1 MTLLER
7 WFSASSSTEQRQLV
21 DWPPAWSKTQV
32 IFTRKSPDTYTRVT
46 LKDKLAG
53 NAASVLHLY
62 DAIREALTS
71 GVIIVTP
78 AFPVLTATAV
88 AKLEKVSTRQMP
100 FQAAALILIFT
111 PVDIL
116 RQQGFVF
123 TIDATGSSR
132 PLSRTTRVPT
142 INTAQQNV
150 LAAASAWAEQLTQH
164 Q

>member
-1 MTLLER
+1 MI
-7 WFSASSSTEQRQLV
+7 V
-21 DWPPAWSKTQV
+21 
-32 IFTRKSPDTYTRVT
+32 TRNSPDTYTRVT
-46 LKDKLAG
+46 LKDKLPG

-71 GVIIVTP
+71 GVLIVTP
-78 AFPVLTATAV
+78 AFPVLTATAIT
-88 AKLEKVSTRQMP
+88 KQQNVSTRQMP
-100 FQAAALILIFT
+100 FQAAALVLIFT

-132 PLSRTTRVPT
+132 PPSRTTRVPT
-142 INTAQQNV
+142 LNKTQQNA
-150 LAAASAWAEQLTQH
+150 LAAANDWAEQITKQ

>member
-1 MTLLER
+1 L
-7 WFSASSSTEQRQLV
+7 
-21 DWPPAWSKTQV
+21 
-32 IFTRKSPDTYTRVT
+32 
-46 LKDKLAG
+46 
-53 NAASVLHLY
+53 LHLY

-71 GVIIVTP
+71 GLLVVSTP
-78 AFPVLTATAV
+78 FPVLTATAV